1 MDYEFSSLEEL
12 YKRVRPALKS
22 KVDELQ
28 KYGTLSISK
37 YDLWKCLIINKWR
50 NETGLML
57 SDIVDDILK
66 VNNEEV
72 NSYFKNMEDQ
82 SRKTLYF
89 DNN

>member
-28 KYGTLSISK
+28 KYGNLSISK
-37 YDLWKCLIINKWR
+37 YDLWNCLIINKWR

-57 SDIVDDILK
+57 SDIVDDIL
-66 VNNEEV
+66 NISFDEI
-72 NSYFKNMEDQ
+72 NSYYMKMINDEEI
-82 SRKTLYF
+82 L
-89 DNN
+89 

>member
-12 YKRVRPALKS
+12 YKRVIPALKS

-28 KYGTLSISK
+28 KYGNLSISK

-57 SDIVDDILK
+57 SDIVDDIL
-66 VNNEEV
+66 NTSFDEI
-72 NSYFKNMEDQ
+72 NSYYMKMINDEEI
-82 SRKTLYF
+82 L
-89 DNN
+89 

>member
-28 KYGTLSISK
+28 KYGNLSISE

-50 NETGLML
+50 CGTGLML
-57 SDIVDDILK
+57 SDIVDDILNTSFDEISSYYMK
-66 VNNEEV
+66 MINDEEI
-72 NSYFKNMEDQ
+72 
-82 SRKTLYF
+82 L
-89 DNN
+89 

>member
-28 KYGTLSISK
+28 KYGNLSISK

-57 SDIVDDILK
+57 SDIVDDILNTSIDCIELYHRK
-66 VNNEEV
+66 FINNEEII
-72 NSYFKNMEDQ
+72 
-82 SRKTLYF
+82 
-89 DNN
+89 

>member
-28 KYGTLSISK
+28 KYGNLSISM

-50 NETGLML
+50 GGTGLML
-57 SDIVDDILK
+57 SDIVDDIL
-66 VNNEEV
+66 NTSFDEI
-72 NSYFKNMEDQ
+72 NSYYMEMINDEEI
-82 SRKTLYF
+82 L
-89 DNN
+89 

>member
-28 KYGTLSISK
+28 KYGNLSISK

-57 SDIVDDILK
+57 SDIVDDIL
-66 VNNEEV
+66 NISFDEI
-72 NSYFKNMEDQ
+72 NSYYMKMINYEEI
-82 SRKTLYF
+82 L
-89 DNN
+89 

>member
-12 YKRVRPALKS
+12 YKRVRRALKS

-28 KYGTLSISK
+28 KYGNLSISK

-57 SDIVDDILK
+57 SDIVDDIL
-66 VNNEEV
+66 NISFDEI
-72 NSYFKNMEDQ
+72 NSYYMKMINDEEI
-82 SRKTLYF
+82 L
-89 DNN
+89 

>member
-12 YKRVRPALKS
+12 YKRVRTALKS

-28 KYGTLSISK
+28 KYGNLSISK

-57 SDIVDDILK
+57 SDIVDDIL
-66 VNNEEV
+66 NISFDEI
-72 NSYFKNMEDQ
+72 NSYYMKMINDEEI
-82 SRKTLYF
+82 L
-89 DNN
+89 

>member
-28 KYGTLSISK
+28 KYGNLSISK

-50 NETGLML
+50 KETGLML
-57 SDIVDDILK
+57 SDIVDDIL
-66 VNNEEV
+66 NTSFDEI
-72 NSYFKNMEDQ
+72 NSYYMKMINDEEI
-82 SRKTLYF
+82 L
-89 DNN
+89 

>member
-12 YKRVRPALKS
+12 YKRVRPALNS

-28 KYGTLSISK
+28 KYGNLSISK

-57 SDIVDDILK
+57 SDIVDDIL
-66 VNNEEV
+66 NTSFDEI
-72 NSYFKNMEDQ
+72 NSYYMKMINDEEI
-82 SRKTLYF
+82 L
-89 DNN
+89 

>member
-12 YKRVRPALKS
+12 YKRVRLALKS

-28 KYGTLSISK
+28 KYGNLSISK

-57 SDIVDDILK
+57 SDIVDDIL
-66 VNNEEV
+66 NTSFDEI
-72 NSYFKNMEDQ
+72 NSYYMKMINDEEI
-82 SRKTLYF
+82 L
-89 DNN
+89 

>member
-28 KYGTLSISK
+28 KYGNLSISE

-50 NETGLML
+50 CGTGLML
-57 SDIVDDILK
+57 SDIVDDIL
-66 VNNEEV
+66 NTSFDEI
-72 NSYFKNMEDQ
+72 NSYYMKMINDEEI
-82 SRKTLYF
+82 L
-89 DNN
+89 

>member
-12 YKRVRPALKS
+12 YKRVRPALQS

-28 KYGTLSISK
+28 KYGNLSISK

-57 SDIVDDILK
+57 SDIVDDIL
-66 VNNEEV
+66 NISFDEI
-72 NSYFKNMEDQ
+72 NSYYMKMINDEEI
-82 SRKTLYF
+82 L
-89 DNN
+89 

>member
-28 KYGTLSISK
+28 KYGNLSISK

-50 NETGLML
+50 NGTGLML
-57 SDIVDDILK
+57 SDIVDDIL
-66 VNNEEV
+66 NTSFDEI
-72 NSYFKNMEDQ
+72 NSYYMKMINDEEI
-82 SRKTLYF
+82 L
-89 DNN
+89 

>member
-28 KYGTLSISK
+28 KYGNLSISR

-57 SDIVDDILK
+57 SDIVDDIL
-66 VNNEEV
+66 NTSFDEI
-72 NSYFKNMEDQ
+72 NSYYMKMINDEEI
-82 SRKTLYF
+82 L
-89 DNN
+89 

>member
-28 KYGTLSISK
+28 KYGNLSISK

-50 NETGLML
+50 SGNGLML
-57 SDIVDDILK
+57 SDIVDDIL
-66 VNNEEV
+66 NTSFDEI
-72 NSYFKNMEDQ
+72 NSYYMKMINDEEI
-82 SRKTLYF
+82 L
-89 DNN
+89 

>member
-28 KYGTLSISK
+28 KYGNLSISK
-37 YDLWKCLIINKWR
+37 YDLWKCLIINKCR

-57 SDIVDDILK
+57 SDIVDDIL
-66 VNNEEV
+66 NTSFDEI
-72 NSYFKNMEDQ
+72 NSYYMKMINDEEI
-82 SRKTLYF
+82 L
-89 DNN
+89 

>member
-12 YKRVRPALKS
+12 YKRVRPALKY

-28 KYGTLSISK
+28 KYGNLSISK

-57 SDIVDDILK
+57 SDIVDDIL
-66 VNNEEV
+66 NISFDEI
-72 NSYFKNMEDQ
+72 NSYYMKMINDEEI
-82 SRKTLYF
+82 L
-89 DNN
+89 

>member
-12 YKRVRPALKS
+12 YKRVRPALES

-28 KYGTLSISK
+28 KYGNLTSSK

-57 SDIVDDILK
+57 SDIVDDIL
-66 VNNEEV
+66 NISFDEI
-72 NSYFKNMEDQ
+72 NSYYMKMINDEEI
-82 SRKTLYF
+82 L
-89 DNN
+89 

>member
-22 KVDELQ
+22 KVKKKK
-28 KYGTLSISK
+28 KYGNLSISK

-57 SDIVDDILK
+57 SDIVDDIL
-66 VNNEEV
+66 NISFDEI
-72 NSYFKNMEDQ
+72 NSYYMKMINDEEI
-82 SRKTLYF
+82 L
-89 DNN
+89 

>member
-28 KYGTLSISK
+28 KYGNLSISK

-57 SDIVDDILK
+57 SDIVDDILNTSF
-66 VNNEEV
+66 VEI
-72 NSYFKNMEDQ
+72 NSYYMKMINDEEI
-82 SRKTLYF
+82 L
-89 DNN
+89 

>member
-28 KYGTLSISK
+28 KYGNLSISE

-50 NETGLML
+50 CGTGLML
-57 SDIVDDILK
+57 SDIVDDIL
-66 VNNEEV
+66 NTSFYEI
-72 NSYFKNMEDQ
+72 NSYYMKMINDEEI
-82 SRKTLYF
+82 L
-89 DNN
+89 

>member
-28 KYGTLSISK
+28 KYGNLSISK

-57 SDIVDDILK
+57 SDIVDDIL
-66 VNNEEV
+66 NTSFDEI
-72 NSYFKNMEDQ
+72 NSYYMKMINDEEI
-82 SRKTLYF
+82 L
-89 DNN
+89 

>member
-28 KYGTLSISK
+28 KYGNLSISK

-57 SDIVDDILK
+57 SDIVDDIL
-66 VNNEEV
+66 NTSFDEI
-72 NSYFKNMEDQ
+72 NSYYMKMISDEEI
-82 SRKTLYF
+82 L
-89 DNN
+89 

>member
-28 KYGTLSISK
+28 KYGNLSISK

-50 NETGLML
+50 NETGLMI
-57 SDIVDDILK
+57 SDIVDDIL
-66 VNNEEV
+66 NTSFDEI
-72 NSYFKNMEDQ
+72 NSYYMKMINDEEI
-82 SRKTLYF
+82 L
-89 DNN
+89 

>member
-28 KYGTLSISK
+28 KYGNLSISM

-50 NETGLML
+50 CGTGLML
-57 SDIVDDILK
+57 SDIVDDIL
-66 VNNEEV
+66 NTSFDEI
-72 NSYFKNMEDQ
+72 NSYYMKMINDEEI
-82 SRKTLYF
+82 L
-89 DNN
+89 

>member
-28 KYGTLSISK
+28 KYGNLSISK

-50 NETGLML
+50 GGNGLML
-57 SDIVDDILK
+57 SDIVDDIL
-66 VNNEEV
+66 NTPFDEI
-72 NSYFKNMEDQ
+72 NSYYMKMINDEEI
-82 SRKTLYF
+82 L
-89 DNN
+89 